1 MMTMVPVF
9 PAGPRTP
16 VNSESD
22 MIAIRRAVSGDLP
35 FIAAVMNHYI
45 ATSTCTFHLEPRT
58 PADYAAWFRDRTA
71 AHPVTIAELDG
82 AAAGFAYLSPW
93 RPREAYRRSVEG
105 SVYVHPERH
114 RRGIGRAL
122 LTDLIERARALDHR
136 TLIGGACTEAE
147 ASLALQRAL
156 GFRTV
161 GVLKDVGY
169 KFGRW
174 LDVEHT
180 QFML

>member
-1 MMTMVPVF
+1 MQPGGRKDDHVAEMTTLRH
-9 PAGPRTP
+9 AT
-16 VNSESD
+16 
-22 MIAIRRAVSGDLP
+22 AADLP
-35 FIAAVMNHYI
+35 FIAGVMNHYI
-45 ATSTCTFHLEPRT
+45 ATSTCTFHLEPRS
-58 PADYAAWFRDRTA
+58 PEDYAAWFRDRTDI
-71 AHPVTIAELDG
+71 HPVTVAELDG
-82 AAAGFAYLSPW
+82 DPAGFAYLSPW

-114 RRGIGRAL
+114 RRGVGRAL
-122 LTDLIERARALDHR
+122 LADLIERARALGHR

-147 ASLALQRAL
+147 ASLALQRVL

-161 GVLKDVGY
+161 GVLNDVGY

-180 QFML
+180 QLLL

>member
-1 MMTMVPVF
+1 MPET
-9 PAGPRTP
+9 G
-16 VNSESD
+16 
-22 MIAIRRAVSGDLP
+22 MITIRQAAAADLP

-58 PADYAAWFRDRTA
+58 AEEYAAWFRDRTDS
-71 AHPVTIAELDG
+71 HPVTVAQVDG

-122 LTDLIERARALDHR
+122 LADLVERARSLGHR

-161 GVLKDVGY
+161 GVLKEVGY

-180 QFML
+180 QLML

>member
-1 MMTMVPVF
+1 MITIR
-9 PAGPRTP
+9 PAVT
-16 VNSESD
+16 
-22 MIAIRRAVSGDLP
+22 ADLP
-35 FIAAVMNHYI
+35 FVAAVMNHYI
-45 ATSTCTFHLEPRT
+45 ATSTCTFHLEPRS
-58 PADYAAWFRDRTA
+58 PEDYAAWFRDRTE
-71 AHPVTIAELDG
+71 AHPVTVAELD
-82 AAAGFAYLSPW
+82 AEVAGFAYLSPW

-105 SVYVHPERH
+105 SVYIHPERH

-122 LTDLIERARALDHR
+122 LTDLIERARALGHR
-136 TLIGGACTEAE
+136 TLIGGTCTEAE
-147 ASLALQRAL
+147 ASRALQRTL

-180 QFML
+180 QLLL

>member
-1 MMTMVPVF
+1 MV
-9 PAGPRTP
+9 A
-16 VNSESD
+16 E
-22 MIAIRRAVSGDLP
+22 MITIRHATAADLP
-35 FIAAVMNHYI
+35 FIAGVMNHYI

-58 PADYAAWFRDRTA
+58 PEDYAAWFHGRTD
-71 AHPVTIAELDG
+71 AHPVTVAELDG
-82 AAAGFAYLSPW
+82 DVAGFAYLSPW

-105 SVYVHPERH
+105 SVYVHPDRH
-114 RRGIGRAL
+114 RRGIGRVL
-122 LTDLIERARALDHR
+122 LTDLIERARSLGHR
-136 TLIGGACTEAE
+136 TLIGGACTEAD

-180 QFML
+180 QLML

>member
-1 MMTMVPVF
+1 MV
-9 PAGPRTP
+9 A
-16 VNSESD
+16 E
-22 MIAIRRAVSGDLP
+22 MITIRRATAADLP
-35 FIAAVMNHYI
+35 FIAGVMNHYI
-45 ATSTCTFHLEPRT
+45 ATSTCTFHLEPR
-58 PADYAAWFRDRTA
+58 PPEEDAAWFRDRTD
-71 AHPVTIAELDG
+71 AHPVTVAEADG
-82 AAAGFAYLSPW
+82 HAAGFAYLSPW

-114 RRGIGRAL
+114 PRGIGRVL
-122 LTDLIERARALDHR
+122 LTDLIERARSLGHR
-136 TLIGGACTEAE
+136 TLLGGACTEAE

-174 LDVEHT
+174 LDVEHS
-180 QFML
+180 QLML

>member
-1 MMTMVPVF
+1 MLT
-9 PAGPRTP
+9 
-16 VNSESD
+16 
-22 MIAIRRAVSGDLP
+22 IRLAVAADLP

-58 PADYAAWFRDRTA
+58 PEDYAAWFSDRTA
-71 AHPVTIAELDG
+71 AHPVTVAELD
-82 AAAGFAYLSPW
+82 ADTAGFAYLSPW

-105 SVYVHPERH
+105 SVYVHPY
-114 RRGIGRAL
+114 RRRQGIGRAL
-122 LTDLIERARALDHR
+122 LTDLIERARALGHR
-136 TLIGGACTEAE
+136 TLIGGTCTEAE
-147 ASLALQRAL
+147 ASVALQRAL

-161 GVLKDVGY
+161 GVLRDVGY

-180 QFML
+180 QLML

>member
-1 MMTMVPVF
+1 
-9 PAGPRTP
+9 
-16 VNSESD
+16 
-22 MIAIRRAVSGDLP
+22 MITIRRAVAADLP

-45 ATSTCTFHLEPRT
+45 VTSTCTFHLEPRT
-58 PADYAAWFRDRTA
+58 PEDYAAWFRDRTD
-71 AHPVTIAELDG
+71 AHPVTVAALDG
-82 AAAGFAYLSPW
+82 DTAGFGYLSPW

-105 SVYVHPERH
+105 SVYVHPDRQ

-122 LTDLIERARALDHR
+122 LTDLIERARSLGHR
-136 TLIGGACTEAE
+136 TLIGGTCTEAE
-147 ASLALQRAL
+147 ASRALQRAL

-161 GVLKDVGY
+161 GVLKEVGC

-180 QFML
+180 QLML

>member
-1 MMTMVPVF
+1 MITIR
-9 PAGPRTP
+9 PAVT
-16 VNSESD
+16 
-22 MIAIRRAVSGDLP
+22 ADLP
-35 FIAAVMNHYI
+35 FIGEVMNHYI

-58 PADYAAWFRDRTA
+58 PEDYAAWFSDRTA
-71 AHPVTIAELDG
+71 AHPVTVAELDG
-82 AAAGFAYLSPW
+82 DAAGYAYLSPW

-105 SVYVHPERH
+105 SVYVRPDLH

-122 LTDLIERARALDHR
+122 LTDLIERAQLLGHR
-136 TLIGGACTEAE
+136 TLIGGTCTEVE
-147 ASLALQRAL
+147 ASRALQRAL

-161 GVLKDVGY
+161 GVFKDVGH

-180 QFML
+180 QLML

>member
-1 MMTMVPVF
+1 
-9 PAGPRTP
+9 
-16 VNSESD
+16 
-22 MIAIRRAVSGDLP
+22 MIAIRLADAPDLP

-45 ATSTCTFHLEPRT
+45 VTSTCTFHLEPRSRE
-58 PADYAAWFRDRTA
+58 DYAAWFRDRTD
-71 AHPVTIAELDG
+71 AHPVTVAELDG
-82 AAAGFAYLSPW
+82 DAAGLAYLSPW

-105 SVYVHPERH
+105 SVYVRPDLH

-122 LTDLIERARALDHR
+122 LRDLIERARSLGHH

-161 GVLKDVGY
+161 GVLQDVGY

-180 QFML
+180 QLLL

>member
-1 MMTMVPVF
+1 MITIR
-9 PAGPRTP
+9 PAAAT
-16 VNSESD
+16 
-22 MIAIRRAVSGDLP
+22 DLA
-35 FIAAVMNHYI
+35 FIAEVMNHYI
-45 ATSTCTFHLEPRT
+45 ATSTCTFHLEPRS
-58 PADYAAWFRDRTA
+58 PEDYAAWFRDRTDS
-71 AHPVTIAELDG
+71 HPVTVAEFRG
-82 AAAGFAYLSPW
+82 HPAGFAYLSRW

-122 LTDLIERARALDHR
+122 LADLIERARSLGHR

-180 QFML
+180 QLML

>member
-1 MMTMVPVF
+1 MQPGGRKDDHVAEMTTLRH
-9 PAGPRTP
+9 AT
-16 VNSESD
+16 
-22 MIAIRRAVSGDLP
+22 AADLP
-35 FIAAVMNHYI
+35 FIAGVMNHYI
-45 ATSTCTFHLEPRT
+45 ATSTCTFHLEPRS
-58 PADYAAWFRDRTA
+58 PEDYAAWFRDRTDI
-71 AHPVTIAELDG
+71 HPVTVAELDG
-82 AAAGFAYLSPW
+82 DPAGFAYLSPW

-114 RRGIGRAL
+114 RRGVGRAL
-122 LTDLIERARALDHR
+122 LADLIERARALGHR

-180 QFML
+180 QLLL

>member
-1 MMTMVPVF
+1 MV
-9 PAGPRTP
+9 A
-16 VNSESD
+16 E
-22 MIAIRRAVSGDLP
+22 MITIRRAAAADLP
-35 FIAAVMNHYI
+35 IIAEVMNHYI
-45 ATSTCTFHLEPRT
+45 ATSTCTFHLERRT
-58 PADYAAWFRDRTA
+58 PEDYAAWFRDRTGV
-71 AHPVTIAELDG
+71 HPVTVAELDG
-82 AAAGFAYLSPW
+82 APAGFAYLSPW

-122 LTDLIERARALDHR
+122 LADLIERARSLGHR
-136 TLIGGACTEAE
+136 TLIGGACTEAV

-161 GVLKDVGY
+161 GVLKDIGY
-169 KFGRW
+169 KFDRW

-180 QFML
+180 QLLL

>member
-1 MMTMVPVF
+1 MITIITIR
-9 PAGPRTP
+9 PAVT
-16 VNSESD
+16 E
-22 MIAIRRAVSGDLP
+22 DLP
-35 FIAAVMNHYI
+35 FIGEVMNHYI

-58 PADYAAWFRDRTA
+58 PEDYAAWFSDRTA
-71 AHPVTIAELDG
+71 AHPVTVAELDG
-82 AAAGFAYLSPW
+82 DAAGYAYLSPW

-105 SVYVHPERH
+105 SVYVRPDLH

-122 LTDLIERARALDHR
+122 LTDLIERARVLGHR
-136 TLIGGACTEAE
+136 TLIGGTCTEVE
-147 ASLALQRAL
+147 ASRALQRAL

-180 QFML
+180 QLML

>member
-1 MMTMVPVF
+1 MQPGGRKDDHV
-9 PAGPRTP
+9 A
-16 VNSESD
+16 E
-22 MIAIRRAVSGDLP
+22 MITLRHATAADLP
-35 FIAAVMNHYI
+35 FIAGVMNHYI
-45 ATSTCTFHLEPRT
+45 ATSTCTFHLEPRS
-58 PADYAAWFRDRTA
+58 PEDYAAWLSDRTD
-71 AHPVTIAELDG
+71 AHPVTVAELDG
-82 AAAGFAYLSPW
+82 DPAGFAYLSPW

-114 RRGIGRAL
+114 RRGVGRAL
-122 LTDLIERARALDHR
+122 LADLIERARALGHR

-180 QFML
+180 QLLL

>member
-1 MMTMVPVF
+1 MPET
-9 PAGPRTP
+9 G
-16 VNSESD
+16 
-22 MIAIRRAVSGDLP
+22 MITIRRAAAADLP

-58 PADYAAWFRDRTA
+58 AEEYAAWFRDRTDF
-71 AHPVTIAELDG
+71 HPVTVAQVDG

-105 SVYVHPERH
+105 SVYVHPERQ

-122 LTDLIERARALDHR
+122 LADLVERARSRGHR

-180 QFML
+180 QLML

>member
-1 MMTMVPVF
+1 
-9 PAGPRTP
+9 
-16 VNSESD
+16 
-22 MIAIRRAVSGDLP
+22 MITIRRAVAADLP
-35 FIAAVMNHYI
+35 FIAAIMNHYI
-45 ATSTCTFHLEPRT
+45 ETSTCTFHLRPRS
-58 PADYAAWFRDRTA
+58 PEDYAAWLGDRTG

-82 AAAGFAYLSPW
+82 EPAGFAYLSPW

-105 SVYVHPERH
+105 SVYVHPDRH

-122 LTDLIERARALDHR
+122 LTDLIERARSLGHR
-136 TLIGGACTEAE
+136 TLIGGTCTEAE

-161 GVLKDVGY
+161 GVLRDVGY

-180 QFML
+180 QLML

>member
-1 MMTMVPVF
+1 MITIITIR
-9 PAGPRTP
+9 PAVT
-16 VNSESD
+16 
-22 MIAIRRAVSGDLP
+22 ADLP
-35 FIAAVMNHYI
+35 FIGEVMNHYI

-58 PADYAAWFRDRTA
+58 PEDYAAWFSDRTA
-71 AHPVTIAELDG
+71 AHPVTVAELDG
-82 AAAGFAYLSPW
+82 DAAGYAYLSPW

-105 SVYVHPERH
+105 SVYVRPDLH

-122 LTDLIERARALDHR
+122 LTDLIERARVLGHR
-136 TLIGGACTEAE
+136 TLIGGTCTEVE
-147 ASLALQRAL
+147 ASRALQRAL

-180 QFML
+180 QLML

>member
-1 MMTMVPVF
+1 
-9 PAGPRTP
+9 
-16 VNSESD
+16 
-22 MIAIRRAVSGDLP
+22 MITIRCAVAADLP

-45 ATSTCTFHLEPRT
+45 VASTCTFHLEPRT
-58 PADYAAWFRDRTA
+58 PEDYAAWFHDRTD
-71 AHPVTIAELDG
+71 AHPVTIAALDG
-82 AAAGFAYLSPW
+82 DTAGFAYLLPW

-105 SVYVHPERH
+105 SVYVHPDRQ

-122 LTDLIERARALDHR
+122 LTDLIERARSLGHR
-136 TLIGGACTEAE
+136 TLIGGTCTEAE
-147 ASLALQRAL
+147 ASRALQRAL

-161 GVLKDVGY
+161 GVLKEVGC

-180 QFML
+180 QLML

>member
-1 MMTMVPVF
+1 
-9 PAGPRTP
+9 
-16 VNSESD
+16 
-22 MIAIRRAVSGDLP
+22 MITIRHAVAADLP

-45 ATSTCTFHLEPRT
+45 ATSTCTFHIEPRT
-58 PADYAAWFRDRTA
+58 REDYAAWFRDRTD
-71 AHPVTIAELDG
+71 AHPVTVAEVTG
-82 AAAGFAYLSPW
+82 ARAGFAYLSPW

-122 LTDLIERARALDHR
+122 LADLIERARSLGYR

-147 ASLALQRAL
+147 ASLALQSAL
-156 GFRTV
+156 GFGTV

-180 QFML
+180 QLML